1 MLLDIIYTSIVS
13 LIVIYIAHYL
23 YEYFKKN
30 LTTPKIKDLINR
42 PKQEYSAMYDIINKN
57 PGNNGS
63 SNNNNNNNSL
73 SNEYNINSREI
84 KDELAD
90 FFNDLNKDDNMNSM
104 NSINYAPL

>member
-1 MLLDIIYTSIVS
+1 MLFDIIYTSIVS

-42 PKQEYSAMYDIINKN
+42 PKQEYSAMYEIINKN
-57 PGNNGS
+57 SGHNGTS
-63 SNNNNNNNSL
+63 NNNNNSL

-104 NSINYAPL
+104 NYAPL

>member
-57 PGNNGS
+57 SGDNGT
-63 SNNNNNNNSL
+63 SNNNNNNL

-90 FFNDLNKDDNMNSM
+90 FFNDLNKDDNMNS
-104 NSINYAPL
+104 INYAPL

>member
-1 MLLDIIYTSIVS
+1 MLFNIIYTSIVS

-57 PGNNGS
+57 PGTSNNNN
-63 SNNNNNNNSL
+63 NNNNNNNSL
-73 SNEYNINSREI
+73 SNEYNINSTEI
-84 KDELAD
+84 KNELAD

-104 NSINYAPL
+104 NYAPL

>member
-57 PGNNGS
+57 SGDNGT
-63 SNNNNNNNSL
+63 SNNNNNNNNL

-90 FFNDLNKDDNMNSM
+90 FFNDLNKDDNMNS
-104 NSINYAPL
+104 INYAPL

>member
-57 PGNNGS
+57 SGDNGT
-63 SNNNNNNNSL
+63 SNNNNNL

-90 FFNDLNKDDNMNSM
+90 FFNDLNKDDNMNS
-104 NSINYAPL
+104 INYAPL

>member
-1 MLLDIIYTSIVS
+1 MLFDIIYTSIVS

-42 PKQEYSAMYDIINKN
+42 PKQEYSAMYEIINKN
-57 PGNNGS
+57 SVNNGTS
-63 SNNNNNNNSL
+63 NNNNSL